1 MKFSKNEIIALAIL
15 GVFAVLAIVLS
26 VIVPPSIIGTIFA
39 LMFSCVIG
47 YVLGHNKGKT
57 TAETKCQ
64 QQHNRQ
70 FQKKRPATK
79 MTAENGELSPRQ
91 EMSAKQP
98 KKTNVKASSK

>member
-1 MKFSKNEIIALAIL
+1 MKFSKNEIIALVIL

-26 VIVPPSIIGTIFA
+26 VIASPSIIGTIFA
-39 LMFSCVIG
+39 LLFSCVIG

-64 QQHNRQ
+64 QKQNRQ
-70 FQKKRPATK
+70 FQKKRPVTK
-79 MTAENGELSPRQ
+79 VTTENGELSPRQ

-98 KKTNVKASSK
+98 KKTNAKASSK